1 MAIRVENIVDE
12 DKFWAT
18 VGNPQ
23 GTRDELPP
31 QILEILKKQARAEIA
46 RLKTEHPTEIG
57 GEGMEEQFATNRAE
71 QILFAQYDKNPAVLK
86 EWKAEQ
92 ATGEKGKLDPKNF
105 TGAKVHTRSGG
116 GHETGSG
123 RGA

>member
-1 MAIRVENIVDE
+1 MAIRVEDIVDE

-23 GTRDELPP
+23 GTRDELP
-31 QILEILKKQARAEIA
+31 EAVLKVLKQQAQAEIA
-46 RLKTEHPTEIG
+46 RLKQAHPTEIG
-57 GEGMEEQFATNRAE
+57 RDGMEEQFATNRAE
-71 QILFAQYDKNPAVLK
+71 QILFAQYDRNPAVLK

-92 ATGEKGKLDPKNF
+92 AAGEKGKLDAKNF
-105 TGAKVHTRSGG
+105 KGAKVHPRLGG